1 VIIGPL
7 PQVSIVVPVLHD
19 FDAAAALLFR
29 LPADPQVEIVL
40 VDGDYDERLD
50 ALVCSRTDT
59 RLVRSQSGRGH
70 QMNIGAAHS
79 RAPWLL
85 FLHADSTLPA
95 GWRQRITNLSPE
107 ICGGWFRFR
116 LDDDAWQARVIERGV
131 AIRVWLLRLPYGD
144 QGIFVRR
151 EVFDRLRGYRELPLM
166 EDVAFV
172 RALRRYGPVA
182 ELPLA
187 LATSA
192 RRWRRDGWLR
202 RSARNIAVLLLYAV
216 GVSPSRLARF
226 YHRRAVR
233 ERIDRTT

>member
-59 RLVRSQSGRGH
+59 RLVRSQFGR
-70 QMNIGAAHS
+70 
-79 RAPWLL
+79 LL

-226 YHRRAVR
+226 YHRPAVR